1 MARRY
6 LSADMPELRSVL
18 RDIRGISPDLAKAV
32 RRNLRAEAKKVSDDA
47 RRRAPKESGKLA
59 RSISP
64 RVSSSGQSSI
74 VAKSPYSKI
83 HEFGG
88 RHPVY
93 GNRDVWV
100 KQEARPYMLP
110 AVKDGREDFFKAADA
125 ALKEAAKKA
134 RFM

>member
-1 MARRY
+1 MGRRY

-18 RDIRGISPDLAKAV
+18 KDIRGISPDLAKAL

-47 RRRAPKESGKLA
+47 RRRAPKKSGKLA

-64 RVSSSGQSSI
+64 RVSSNGQSSI
-74 VAKSPYSKI
+74 VSKSKYSKI

-93 GNRDVWV
+93 GNFDKWV
-100 KQEARPYMLP
+100 AQEARPYMLP
-110 AVKDGREDFFKAADA
+110 AVKEGKEDFFKAADA